1 MIKNTKFLF
10 YATFIVVFISCKKKC
25 QDPTNPDCQNYDPCY
40 GIQEIKADFEIG
52 QIFSARLSPLA
63 DPYQAFVQDSIF
75 PRVCSIK
82 FKANLEGAKYKWIL
96 GAEVIEK
103 KEFSRVFIEPAG
115 EISVTLMVEKEPN
128 SSCHPQDDG
137 RDTLTKT
144 FKLVE
149 YCDLQSV
156 GAYRGLIDDSKDSIT
171 WKLLMVDASFGKYT
185 NFCGTS
191 RLLVTGPIN
200 FNYDPTFKDTIF
212 DNFTDD
218 YLITNRT
225 VYMGTPYNG
234 GNLSGIGDC
243 SYRISDDNSVEFKYK
258 NNGVYHTFKGIKIK

>member
-1 MIKNTKFLF
+1 
-10 YATFIVVFISCKKKC
+10 
-25 QDPTNPDCQNYDPCY
+25 
-40 GIQEIKADFEIG
+40 ADFEIG

-128 SSCHPQDDG
+128 LSCHPQDDG

-149 YCDLQSV
+149 Y
-156 GAYRGLIDDSKDSIT
+156 
-171 WKLLMVDASFGKYT
+171 
-185 NFCGTS
+185 
-191 RLLVTGPIN
+191 
-200 FNYDPTFKDTIF
+200 
-212 DNFTDD
+212 
-218 YLITNRT
+218 
-225 VYMGTPYNG
+225 
-234 GNLSGIGDC
+234 
-243 SYRISDDNSVEFKYK
+243 
-258 NNGVYHTFKGIKIK
+258 